1 MRDAR
6 DLIKS
11 SMYGFQYGIHPYNGI
26 CAPDGT
32 LTRVPFTH
40 HNRVAQGIVES
51 NPKWKE
57 QYEQANKNRGYDH
70 KEFLIIVKGY
80 IFIAG
85 GHFHF
90 HDPATKAQERTLG
103 VDPYRED
110 FKMEMFF
117 SD

>member
-1 MRDAR
+1 MRDAK

-11 SMYGFQYGIHPYNGI
+11 SMYGFKYSVHPYNGI
-26 CAPDGT
+26 CTPEGD
-32 LTRVPFTH
+32 LYSVPFTQ
-40 HNRVAQGIVES
+40 HNAEAKRIVEN
-51 NPKWKE
+51 NPKWNE
-57 QYEQANKNRGYDH
+57 EYIQANKNRGYDH

-90 HDPATKAQERTLG
+90 YDYATDAQERALG
-103 VDPYRED
+103 VDPMS
-110 FKMEMFF
+110 KHWEMDSFF